1 MNYHG
6 VYCKHTI
13 ENDTLK
19 IIAQEN
25 NSEYEVAEGTIVE
38 TVKSPEFM
46 FMTEKE
52 QNSENFISYYL
63 ENRVDTT
70 SLNGLRYKFKQYIK
84 EQEEFILKSL
94 MEVTSN
100 LKDLKQL
107 KRLCDDYCEEK
118 QKLQK

>member
-25 NSEYEVAEGTIVE
+25 NSEYEVVEGTIVE

-70 SLNGLRYKFKQYIK
+70 SLNGLRYKYKQYIK